1 MLEISSVLGNVAQIA
16 PSEDLSF
23 TSSDQTPSAHPSIES
38 HGGNIS
44 YIFAVLMGRK
54 K

>member
-1 MLEISSVLGNVAQIA
+1 MLELSSVLGNVAQIA
-16 PSEDLSF
+16 PSKDLSF
-23 TSSDQTPSAHPSIES
+23 TSSDQIPSTYPSIER